1 MTFLIL
7 PSDLVSIHEEQKKLT
22 IHSPT
27 TSPSCELESELIAAF
42 VQDKSSVERGLL
54 EKDLIPEELTQ
65 IRYGKIVKEKYPD
78 LEEEDQEG
86 VRQRVVAA
94 MNLTQKAKE
103 IAVNNSDKDSENSD
117 RLSNNA
123 LLEGIRKFSTDVSEL
138 NIDLIDRI
146 NPFGTAYSIL
156 SKTMSEESL
165 RQIHSIISS
174 KKIKINIEEARDL
187 AKRAIIFKRERG
199 RLPLINSPDP
209 WERRMAEGISVLQ
222 KKESEKNND

>member
-1 MTFLIL
+1 M
-7 PSDLVSIHEEQKKLT
+7 
-22 IHSPT
+22 
-27 TSPSCELESELIAAF
+27 
-42 VQDKSSVERGLL
+42 
-54 EKDLIPEELTQ
+54 
-65 IRYGKIVKEKYPD
+65 
-78 LEEEDQEG
+78 
-86 VRQRVVAA
+86 
-94 MNLTQKAKE
+94 
-103 IAVNNSDKDSENSD
+103 
-117 RLSNNA
+117 
-123 LLEGIRKFSTDVSEL
+123 LEGIRKFSTDVSEL

-187 AKRAIIFKRERG
+187 AKRAIIFKKERG

>member
-1 MTFLIL
+1 MN
-7 PSDLVSIHEEQKKLT
+7 
-22 IHSPT
+22 
-27 TSPSCELESELIAAF
+27 ELIAAF

-78 LEEEDQEG
+78 LEEEEQEG

-94 MNLTQKAKE
+94 MNLIQKAKQM
-103 IAVNNSDKDSENSD
+103 AVNNENKDSNNSD
-117 RLSNNA
+117 SFTNNA

-165 RQIHSIISS
+165 KQIHSIISS

-209 WERRMAEGISVLQ
+209 WGKKNGRGDCCFTKKGI
-222 KKESEKNND
+222 